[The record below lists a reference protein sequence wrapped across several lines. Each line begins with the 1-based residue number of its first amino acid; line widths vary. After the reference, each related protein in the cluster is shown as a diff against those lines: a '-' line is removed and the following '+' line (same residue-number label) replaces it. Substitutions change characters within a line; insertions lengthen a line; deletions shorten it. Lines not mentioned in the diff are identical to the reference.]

1 MGRREFTAA
10 LGGAGAAGDADE
22 TNGRLMTRSSTRR
35 SLMLSAAAIPLLVG
49 AGAWSIGLGS
59 LMPDPAASQPARPDQ
74 DGKRVTLLYFTDIH
88 AHLESHPEYVPG
100 ASPEI
105 QIMGGFA
112 RLKTAIERERANCDG
127 ACFLLDGGDEFQ
139 GTGPATWS
147 EGEVVLDPLNALG
160 SDAFV
165 PGNWEAAY
173 GPERFKQTMAR
184 LSCPVI
190 CYNLHDEAS
199 GERVFRPSLILERDG
214 VKVAFVGITDIGAS
228 RRQPPTHFRGM
239 DTARVQGL
247 RDFVKELRARE
258 RPDLVV
264 AVSHTGLTISRQTA
278 REIPE
283 FDVILSAHTHERTT
297 REIMEGNVIVV
308 EPGCFGSFLGRVDL
322 VLKPGGVA
330 SHTFRLIPVLASR
343 YEEDP
348 KMKALVDKSLAPH
361 RSRMAEPAGTTET
374 LLMRYDVLE
383 TTADAFITDAV
394 REIANADIG
403 FSNGFRFGV
412 PIPPATITEADL
424 WSLLP
429 MDARMKSGWITG
441 QQLMAYLEREL
452 ELVYSK
458 DPWKL
463 NGGWGVRASGMT
475 MVFKASAEPGRRLV
489 SVKVNGR
496 DVEDRQR
503 YTIAGCER
511 EGEPL
516 DMICRHP
523 GTHDA
528 KVLPLSV
535 HQALR
540 EYLKA
545 HPAIAPRRDKREIAI
560 DLPAIVFSQDAAL
573 AGGDLSKAPTTPS
586 GLPAG

>member
-1 MGRREFTAA
+1 VTI
-10 LGGAGAAGDADE
+10 
-22 TNGRLMTRSSTRR
+22 SSTRR
-35 SLMLSAAAIPLLVG
+35 SLMLSVAAIPLLAG
-49 AGAWSIGLGS
+49 AGVWSNGLGS
-59 LMPDPAASQPARPDQ
+59 LMPGPAASQPAAPDR

-88 AHLESHPEYVPG
+88 AQLESHPEYVPG

-112 RLKTAIERERANCDG
+112 RLKTAIEQERANCDG

-147 EGEVVLDPLNALG
+147 EGEVILDPLNAFG

-165 PGNWEAAY
+165 PGNWEASY
-173 GPERFKQTMAR
+173 GPERFKRTMAC

-199 GERVFRPSLILERDG
+199 GERVFRPALILERHG
-214 VKVAFVGITDIGAS
+214 VKVVFVGITDIGAS

-239 DTARVQGL
+239 DTARVAGL
-247 RDFVKELRARE
+247 RDFVKDLRARE

-283 FDVILSAHTHERTT
+283 FDVILSAHSHERTV

-308 EPGCFGSFLGRVDL
+308 EPGCFGSFLGRIDL
-322 VLKPGGVA
+322 VLAPGGVA
-330 SHTFRLIPVLASR
+330 GHTFRLIPVLASR
-343 YEEDP
+343 YDEDP

-361 RSRMAEPAGTTET
+361 RARMAEPAGTTET

-412 PIPPATITEADL
+412 PIPPAGITEADL
-424 WSLLP
+424 WNLLP
-429 MDARMKSGWITG
+429 MDARMKTGWITG
-441 QQLMAYLEREL
+441 QELMAYLEREL
-452 ELVYSK
+452 ELVFSK

-496 DVEDRQR
+496 DVEDQKR

-511 EGEPL
+511 DGEPL

-523 GTHDA
+523 GTQDA
-528 KVLPLSV
+528 RVLPLTI

-540 EYLKA
+540 RYLEA
-545 HPAIAPRRDKREIAI
+545 HPTIAPRRDQREIAI
-560 DLPAIVFSQDAAL
+560 DLPPTVFSQDAAL
-573 AGGDLSKAPTTPS
+573 SGGDLSKAPTTPS
-586 GLPAG
+586 GLSAG

>member
-1 MGRREFTAA
+1 VTK
-10 LGGAGAAGDADE
+10 
-22 TNGRLMTRSSTRR
+22 SSTRR
-35 SLMLSAAAIPLLVG
+35 SLMLSAAAIPLLAG

-59 LMPDPAASQPARPDQ
+59 LMPGPAASQPAAPDR

-88 AHLESHPEYVPG
+88 AQLESHPEYVPG

-112 RLKTAIERERANCDG
+112 RLKTAIEQERANCDG

-147 EGEVVLDPLNALG
+147 EGEVILDPLNAFG

-165 PGNWEAAY
+165 PGNWEASY

-199 GERVFRPSLILERDG
+199 GERVFRPSLILERQG

-239 DTARVQGL
+239 DTARVAGL

-283 FDVILSAHTHERTT
+283 FDVILSAHSHERTA

-308 EPGCFGSFLGRVDL
+308 EPGCFGSFLGRIDL
-322 VLKPGGVA
+322 VLEPGGVA
-330 SHTFRLIPVLASR
+330 GHAFRLIPVLASR
-343 YEEDP
+343 YDEDA

-361 RSRMAEPAGTTET
+361 RLRMAELAGTTET

-394 REIANADIG
+394 REIADADIG

-412 PIPPATITEADL
+412 PIPPAGITEADL
-424 WSLLP
+424 WNLLP
-429 MDARMKSGWITG
+429 MDARMKIGWITG

-452 ELVYSK
+452 ELVFSK

-496 DVEDRQR
+496 DVEDQQR

-511 EGEPL
+511 DGEPL

-528 KVLPLSV
+528 RVLPITI

-540 EYLKA
+540 RYLKA
-545 HPAIAPRRDKREIAI
+545 HPAIAPRRDQREIAI
-560 DLPAIVFSQDAAL
+560 DLPSTVFSQDAAL
-573 AGGDLSKAPTTPS
+573 SGGDLSKAPTTPS
-586 GLPAG
+586 GLSAG

>member
-1 MGRREFTAA
+1 MV
-10 LGGAGAAGDADE
+10 
-22 TNGRLMTRSSTRR
+22 
-35 SLMLSAAAIPLLVG
+35 P
-49 AGAWSIGLGS
+49 GS
-59 LMPDPAASQPARPDQ
+59 VASQQAGQ
-74 DGKRVTLLYFTDIH
+74 DRDGRHVTLLSFTDIH
-88 AHLESHPEYVPG
+88 AQLETHPEYVPG

-105 QIMGGFA
+105 QLMGGLA
-112 RLKTAIERERANCDG
+112 RLKTAIEWERANCEG

-139 GTGPATWS
+139 GTGPAAWS
-147 EGEVVLDPLNALG
+147 EGEVVLDPLNAFG

-165 PGNWEAAY
+165 PGNWEASY

-184 LSCPVI
+184 LNCPVI

-199 GERVFRPSLILERDG
+199 GERVFRPALILERQG

-247 RDFVKELRARE
+247 RAFVQDLRARE

-264 AVSHTGLTISRQTA
+264 AISHTGLTISRQMA
-278 REIPE
+278 RETPE
-283 FDVILSAHTHERTT
+283 FDVILSAHTHERTA

-330 SHTFRLIPVLASR
+330 SHSFRLIPVLASR
-343 YEEDP
+343 YDEDP
-348 KMKALVDKSLAPH
+348 KMKMLVDKSLAPH
-361 RSRMAEPAGTTET
+361 RTRMAELAGATET

-394 REIANADIG
+394 REVAEADIG

-412 PIPPATITEADL
+412 PIPPAGLTEADL
-424 WSLLP
+424 WNLLP
-429 MDARMKSGWITG
+429 MDARMKTGWVTG
-441 QQLMAYLEREL
+441 QELKAYLESEL
-452 ELVYSK
+452 ELVFSK
-458 DPWKL
+458 NPWTL

-489 SVKVNGR
+489 SVKVNGS
-496 DVEDRQR
+496 DVEDQQR

-511 EGEPL
+511 DGEPL
-516 DMICRHP
+516 DMVCRHR
-523 GTHDA
+523 GTHEA
-528 KVLPLSV
+528 RVLPMTI

-540 EYLKA
+540 RYLKA
-545 HPAIAPRRDKREIAI
+545 HPVIAPRRDEREIAI
-560 DLPAIVFSQDAAL
+560 DLPRRVFSQDAVL
-573 AGGDLSKAPTTPS
+573 TGGNLSKAPTTPS

>member
-1 MGRREFTAA
+1 
-10 LGGAGAAGDADE
+10 
-22 TNGRLMTRSSTRR
+22 
-35 SLMLSAAAIPLLVG
+35 MLSAAAIPSLGG

-59 LMPDPAASQPARPDQ
+59 LMPGPAASQPAEPAQ

-88 AHLESHPEYVPG
+88 AQLESHPEYVPG

-112 RLKTAIERERANCDG
+112 RLKTAIEKERANCDG

-147 EGEVVLDPLNALG
+147 EGEVVLEPLNALG

-173 GPERFKQTMAR
+173 GPERFKETMAR

-199 GERVFRPSLILERDG
+199 GERVFRPSLILERQG

-239 DTARVQGL
+239 DTARIAGL
-247 RDFVKELRARE
+247 RDFVKELRSRE

-264 AVSHTGLTISRQTA
+264 AISHTGLTISRQTA

-283 FDVILSAHTHERTT
+283 LDIILSAHTHERTT

-308 EPGCFGSFLGRVDL
+308 EPGCFGSFLGRVDF
-322 VLKPGGVA
+322 VLRPGGVA
-330 SHTFRLIPVLASR
+330 RHAFRLIPVLASR
-343 YEEDP
+343 YDEDP

-361 RSRMAEPAGTTET
+361 RSRMAELAGTTET

-394 REIANADIG
+394 REVADADIG

-412 PIPPATITEADL
+412 PIPPAGITEADL
-424 WSLLP
+424 WNLLP
-429 MDARMKSGWITG
+429 MDARMKMGWITG
-441 QQLMAYLEREL
+441 QQLKAYLEREL
-452 ELVYSK
+452 ELVFSK

-496 DVEDRQR
+496 DVEDQQR

-516 DMICRHP
+516 DLICRHP

-528 KVLPLSV
+528 RVLPLTI

-540 EYLKA
+540 RYLEA
-545 HPAIAPRRDKREIAI
+545 HRVIAPRRDQREIAI
-560 DLPAIVFSQDAAL
+560 DLPRTVFSQDAAL

-586 GLPAG
+586 GLSAG